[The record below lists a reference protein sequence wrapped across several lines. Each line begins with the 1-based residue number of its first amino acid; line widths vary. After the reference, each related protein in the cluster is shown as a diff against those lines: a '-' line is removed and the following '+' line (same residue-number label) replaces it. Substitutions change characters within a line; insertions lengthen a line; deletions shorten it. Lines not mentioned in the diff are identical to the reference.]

1 MTELAP
7 YLDDYD
13 TAVAGGNREA
23 IVAAAQAVV
32 DVINAHL
39 PADLMIGGKGVAGN
53 PDTGLQDAWATVI
66 GVWIKTLKDVIK
78 FNAPVIAVPAFPG

>member
-53 PDTGLQDAWATVI
+53 PDTELQSLWATVI
-66 GVWIKTLKDVIK
+66 DRIKRLMRDVVK
-78 FNAPVIAVPAFPG
+78 FNQPILVPPALP